1 MVHKNVNSSL
11 PGPLSMSNGLK
22 YVRFWLRFR
31 HIPEQNNILKISIKF
46 ARQNIPCQKMFP
58 LPNTCGPLPNRC
70 GPLPNSCGP
79 LPITCGLLTNTCGPL
94 PNICGPLPN
103 TCGPLLN
110 TCGQLFNSVKKF
122 YIVIGFMSHLGLCR
136 SGFCRSALCPRRVYH
151 MTFGLMSFDLLS
163 ECRCTVLMMYHDS

>member
-1 MVHKNVNSSL
+1 MVHKIVNSSL

-58 LPNTCGPLPNRC
+58 LPNTCGPLPYIC
-70 GPLPNSCGP
+70 GLLPN
-79 LPITCGLLTNTCGPL
+79 TCGLL

-103 TCGPLLN
+103 TCGPLPN
-110 TCGQLFNSVKKF
+110 TCGDAAHYLTDAAC
-122 YIVIGFMSHLGLCR
+122 YLTHAAHYLTYAMR
-136 SGFCRSALCPRRVYH
+136 SII
-151 MTFGLMSFDLLS
+151 
-163 ECRCTVLMMYHDS
+163 